1 MNKHLSAIMFC
12 TGILLC
18 PAIIADT
25 LPDWLE
31 QVDAQKH
38 RQPEQMLQL
47 LQQHQAELADLTA
60 DVQAN
65 WHYQRAALMKAL
77 GRHQEQREAAEQGL
91 ALLGKEPSLLKVDLL
106 YQLGFA
112 LEMQTQYQ
120 QALDYYQQGIELAN
134 LLDDEKHVLLGQI
147 NHAAV
152 LSAQNKE
159 QQALLL
165 LKDTY
170 QRAQPL
176 KDAELLAEI
185 NAELGLLYASLAFEQ
200 DAIGLLNEALKQYEQ
215 LGWQKNQITV
225 LFNLARTYSYL
236 EQYQLSLQTYNQM
249 LQKSLQ
255 ADDKVNLYHA
265 YLGLAIT
272 SSESGSG
279 DAALSYI
286 EKAEQYLPQ
295 LQSTSHIS
303 THHYEKALIYQKLNQ
318 SSLAMQQVVLAEQAM
333 TDESVAEDS
342 PTRLNVWYLK
352 AQLLAEQGE
361 YQRAY
366 QQLTD
371 FVFLFQDVRNKE
383 NELALEQ
390 LRLGFDH
397 ERQLQQNRLLEQD
410 NELKALRLKQAERDR
425 QVQFLW
431 LAVLGCS
438 TLVLLILLLWQLTRK
453 RTHYTATGTDIPG
466 QTG

>member
-12 TGILLC
+12 TGMLLSQTVV
-18 PAIIADT
+18 ATT
-25 LPDWLE
+25 LPDWLA
-31 QVDAQKH
+31 QVDEQKH
-38 RQPEQMLQL
+38 QQPEQMLQL
-47 LQQHQAELADLTA
+47 LQQHRSELANLTPE
-60 DVQAN
+60 VQAN
-65 WHYQRAALMKAL
+65 GYYQQAALMKAL
-77 GRHQEQREAAEQGL
+77 GRHQEQLEAAEQGL

-120 QALDYYQQGIELAN
+120 QALQNYQHGMELAT

-185 NAELGLLYASLAFEQ
+185 NAELGLLYASLSFEQ
-200 DAIGLLNEALKQYEQ
+200 DAIELLNEALEQYEQ

-236 EQYQLSLQTYNQM
+236 EQYQLSLQTYNRM

-279 DAALSYI
+279 EAALSYI
-286 EKAEQYLPQ
+286 DKAEQYLPQ

-318 SSLAMQQVVLAEQAM
+318 SSLAMQQVVLAEQAL
-333 TDESVAEDS
+333 TEESVAEDS

-361 YQRAY
+361 FQRAY

-410 NELKALRLKQAERDR
+410 NELKALRLKEAERDR

-431 LAVLGCS
+431 LAVLGSS

-453 RTHYTATGTDIPG
+453 KSKYTATGADVSG

>member
-12 TGILLC
+12 TGMLLSQ
-18 PAIIADT
+18 AAVATT
-25 LPDWLE
+25 LPDWLV
-31 QVDAQKH
+31 QVDEQKH
-38 RQPEQMLQL
+38 QQPEQMLQL
-47 LQQHQAELADLTA
+47 LQQHHAELENLAPE
-60 DVQAN
+60 VQAN
-65 WHYQRAALMKAL
+65 GYYQQAALMKAL
-77 GRHQEQREAAEQGL
+77 GRHQEQLEAAEQGL

-120 QALDYYQQGIELAN
+120 QALQHYQQGMELAT

-185 NAELGLLYASLAFEQ
+185 NAELGLLYASLSFEQ
-200 DAIGLLNEALKQYEQ
+200 DAIELLNEALQQYEQ

-236 EQYQLSLQTYNQM
+236 EQYQLSLQTYNRM

-272 SSESGSG
+272 SSDSGSG

-286 EKAEQYLPQ
+286 DKAEQYLPQ

-318 SSLAMQQVVLAEQAM
+318 SSLAMQQVVMAEQAL
-333 TDESVAEDS
+333 TEESVAEDS

-410 NELKALRLKQAERDR
+410 NELKALRLKEAERDR

-431 LAVLGCS
+431 LAVLGSS

-453 RTHYTATGTDIPG
+453 KSKYTATGADVSG

>member
-1 MNKHLSAIMFC
+1 MFC
-12 TGILLC
+12 TGLLFC
-18 PAIIADT
+18 QLAVADT
-25 LPDWLE
+25 LPDWLA

-38 RQPEQMLQL
+38 QQPEQMLQL
-47 LQQHQAELADLTA
+47 LQQYQAELPGFSSEI
-60 DVQAN
+60 QAN
-65 WHYQRAALMKAL
+65 WFYQQAALMKAL
-77 GRHQEQREAAEQGL
+77 GRHQEQAQAAQQGL
-91 ALLGKEPSLLKVDLL
+91 ALLGEDTSSILKVQLL
-106 YQLGFA
+106 YQLGYA
-112 LEMQTQYQ
+112 LEMQTQYP
-120 QALDYYQQGIELAN
+120 QALTYYQQGIELAN
-134 LLDDEKHVLLGQI
+134 FLEDEKYILLGQI
-147 NHAAV
+147 NHAAI
-152 LSAQNKE
+152 LTAQNQE

-176 KDAELLAEI
+176 QDAELLAEI
-185 NAELGLLYASLAFEQ
+185 NGELGLLYATLAFEQ
-200 DAIGLLNEALKQYEQ
+200 DAIELFKEALKQFEQ

-236 EQYQLSLQTYNQM
+236 EQYALSLQTYNQM

-255 ADDKVNLYHA
+255 TDDKVNLYHA

-286 EKAEQYLPQ
+286 DKAEQYLPL

-303 THHYEKALIYQKLNQ
+303 THHYEKAVIYQKIKQ
-318 SSLAMQQVVLAEQAM
+318 SSLAMQQVVLAEQAL

-352 AQLLAEQGE
+352 AQLLADQGE

-371 FVFLFQDVRNKE
+371 FVYLFQDVRNQE

-410 NELKALRLKQAERDR
+410 NELKALRLIQAERDR
-425 QVQFLW
+425 QVQILW

-438 TLVLLILLLWQLTRK
+438 TIVLLILLLWQLTRK
-453 RTHYTATGTDIPG
+453 KSKYTAAGADTAGKTG
-466 QTG
+466 

>member
-1 MNKHLSAIMFC
+1 MKKHLSAIMFC
-12 TGILLC
+12 TGMLLC
-18 PAIIADT
+18 QAAAADA
-25 LPDWLE
+25 LPDWLA
-31 QVDAQKH
+31 QVDEQKH

-47 LQQHQAELADLTA
+47 LHQHQAELTNLTPE
-60 DVQAN
+60 VQAN
-65 WHYQRAALMKAL
+65 WYYQQAALMKAL
-77 GRHQEQREAAEQGL
+77 GRHQEQLEAAEQGL

-106 YQLGFA
+106 YQQGFA

-120 QALDYYQQGIELAN
+120 QALQHYQQGGELAS

-152 LSAQNKE
+152 LSAQNKQ

-176 KDAELLAEI
+176 NDAELLAEI

-200 DAIGLLNEALKQYEQ
+200 DAISLLNEAFKQYEQ

-236 EQYQLSLQTYNQM
+236 EQYQLSLQTYNRM

-286 EKAEQYLPQ
+286 DKAEQYLPQ

-318 SSLAMQQVVLAEQAM
+318 SSLAMQQVVLAEQAL
-333 TDESVAEDS
+333 TEESVAEDS

-410 NELKALRLKQAERDR
+410 NELKALRLKEAERDR
-425 QVQFLW
+425 QVQLLW

-438 TLVLLILLLWQLTRK
+438 TLVLLILLLWQLTRNK
-453 RTHYTATGTDIPG
+453 SKSIATGAEAPG

>member
-12 TGILLC
+12 TGMLLSQA
-18 PAIIADT
+18 AIAAA
-25 LPDWLE
+25 LPDWLT
-31 QVDAQKH
+31 QVDEQKH
-38 RQPEQMLQL
+38 QQPEQMLQL
-47 LQQHQAELADLTA
+47 LQQHRSELANLTPE
-60 DVQAN
+60 VQAN
-65 WHYQRAALMKAL
+65 WYYQQAALMKAL
-77 GRHQEQREAAEQGL
+77 GRHQEQLEAAEQGL

-120 QALDYYQQGIELAN
+120 QALQNYQHGMELAT

-185 NAELGLLYASLAFEQ
+185 NAELGLLYASLSFEQ
-200 DAIGLLNEALKQYEQ
+200 DAIELLNEALEQYEQ

-236 EQYQLSLQTYNQM
+236 EQYQLSLQTYNRM

-279 DAALSYI
+279 EAALSYI
-286 EKAEQYLPQ
+286 DKAEQYLPQ

-318 SSLAMQQVVLAEQAM
+318 SSLAMQQVVLAEQAL
-333 TDESVAEDS
+333 TEESVAEDS

-410 NELKALRLKQAERDR
+410 NELKALRLKEAERDR

-431 LAVLGCS
+431 LAVLGSS

-453 RTHYTATGTDIPG
+453 KSKYTATGADVSG

>member
-12 TGILLC
+12 TGMLLSQ
-18 PAIIADT
+18 AAVATT
-25 LPDWLE
+25 LPDWLA
-31 QVDAQKH
+31 QVDEQKH
-38 RQPEQMLQL
+38 QQPEQMLQL
-47 LQQHQAELADLTA
+47 LQQHRSELANLTPE
-60 DVQAN
+60 VQAN
-65 WHYQRAALMKAL
+65 WYYQQAALMKAL
-77 GRHQEQREAAEQGL
+77 GRHQEQLEAAERGL

-120 QALDYYQQGIELAN
+120 QAMQHYQQGMELAT

-147 NHAAV
+147 NHAAL

-272 SSESGSG
+272 SSDSGNG

-286 EKAEQYLPQ
+286 DKAEQYLPQ

-318 SSLAMQQVVLAEQAM
+318 SSLAMQQVVLAEQAL

-371 FVFLFQDVRNKE
+371 FVFLFQDVRDKE

-410 NELKALRLKQAERDR
+410 NELKALRLKEAERDR

-453 RTHYTATGTDIPG
+453 KSKSIATGAEVSG

>member
-12 TGILLC
+12 TGMLLSQ
-18 PAIIADT
+18 AAVAT
-25 LPDWLE
+25 ALPDWLV
-31 QVDAQKH
+31 QVDEQKH
-38 RQPEQMLQL
+38 QQPEQMLQL
-47 LQQHQAELADLTA
+47 LQQHHAELENLAPE
-60 DVQAN
+60 VQAN
-65 WHYQRAALMKAL
+65 GYYQQAALMKAL
-77 GRHQEQREAAEQGL
+77 GRHQEQLEAAEQGL

-120 QALDYYQQGIELAN
+120 QALQHYQQGMELAT

-185 NAELGLLYASLAFEQ
+185 NAELGLLYASLSFEQ
-200 DAIGLLNEALKQYEQ
+200 DAIELLNEALQQYEQ

-236 EQYQLSLQTYNQM
+236 EQYQLSLQTYNRM

-272 SSESGSG
+272 SSDSGSG

-286 EKAEQYLPQ
+286 DKAEQYLPQ

-318 SSLAMQQVVLAEQAM
+318 SSLAMQQVVMAEQAL
-333 TDESVAEDS
+333 TEESVAEDS

-410 NELKALRLKQAERDR
+410 NELKALRLKEAERDR

-431 LAVLGCS
+431 LAVLGSS

-453 RTHYTATGTDIPG
+453 KSKYTATGADVSG

>member
-12 TGILLC
+12 TGMLLSQTVV
-18 PAIIADT
+18 ATT
-25 LPDWLE
+25 LPDWLA
-31 QVDAQKH
+31 QVDEQKH
-38 RQPEQMLQL
+38 QQPEQMLQL
-47 LQQHQAELADLTA
+47 LQQHRSELANLTPE
-60 DVQAN
+60 VQAN
-65 WHYQRAALMKAL
+65 WYYQQAALMKAL
-77 GRHQEQREAAEQGL
+77 GRHQEQLEAAEQGL

-120 QALDYYQQGIELAN
+120 QALQNYQHGMELAT

-185 NAELGLLYASLAFEQ
+185 NAELGLLYASLSFEQ
-200 DAIGLLNEALKQYEQ
+200 DAIELLNEALEQYEQ

-236 EQYQLSLQTYNQM
+236 EQYQLSLQTYNRM

-279 DAALSYI
+279 EAALSYI
-286 EKAEQYLPQ
+286 DKAEQYLPQ

-318 SSLAMQQVVLAEQAM
+318 SSLAMQQVVLAEQAL
-333 TDESVAEDS
+333 TEESVAEDS

-410 NELKALRLKQAERDR
+410 NELKALRLKEAERDR

-431 LAVLGCS
+431 LAVLGSS

-453 RTHYTATGTDIPG
+453 KSKYTATGADVSG

>member
-12 TGILLC
+12 TGMLLSQTVV
-18 PAIIADT
+18 ATT
-25 LPDWLE
+25 LPDWLA
-31 QVDAQKH
+31 QVDEQKH
-38 RQPEQMLQL
+38 QQPEQMLQL
-47 LQQHQAELADLTA
+47 LQQHRSELAKLTPE
-60 DVQAN
+60 VQAN
-65 WHYQRAALMKAL
+65 WYYQQAALMKAL
-77 GRHQEQREAAEQGL
+77 GRHQEQLEAAEQGL

-120 QALDYYQQGIELAN
+120 QALQNYQHGMELAT

-185 NAELGLLYASLAFEQ
+185 NAELGLLYASLSFEQ
-200 DAIGLLNEALKQYEQ
+200 DAIELLNEALEQYEQ

-236 EQYQLSLQTYNQM
+236 EQYQLSLQTYNRM

-279 DAALSYI
+279 EAALSYI
-286 EKAEQYLPQ
+286 DKAEQYLPQ

-318 SSLAMQQVVLAEQAM
+318 SSLAMQQVVLAEQAL
-333 TDESVAEDS
+333 TEESVAEDS

-410 NELKALRLKQAERDR
+410 NELKALRLKEAERDR

-431 LAVLGCS
+431 LAVLGSS

-453 RTHYTATGTDIPG
+453 KSKYTATGADVSG